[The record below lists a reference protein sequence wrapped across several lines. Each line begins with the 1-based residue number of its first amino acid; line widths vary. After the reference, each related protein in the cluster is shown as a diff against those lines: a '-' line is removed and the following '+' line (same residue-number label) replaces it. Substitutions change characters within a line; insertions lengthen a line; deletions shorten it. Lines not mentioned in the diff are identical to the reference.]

1 MWHLPSQQCA
11 PLDLTSLR
19 HQRDVHTEPP
29 DGTLVPTSRLAGHL
43 ITCTRPL
50 QRQDSPADF
59 NIRRLDPLTCGMR
72 AAATA
77 ASIGSRAPQR
87 QLMRTRPASIT
98 VIAWI
103 LILLGG
109 ISLVTTAL
117 MIDKIM
123 IDNPAAREL
132 ISKSPIPVPVQY
144 AMTYVG
150 LLIMLV
156 TGVAMLKGQNWGRW
170 LYVVG
175 TTVGFLIGIITSPLK
190 EAMIPGFVFFV
201 VVSFFL
207 FRPKANKYF
216 SDTESAHDTQSA

>member
-1 MWHLPSQQCA
+1 
-11 PLDLTSLR
+11 
-19 HQRDVHTEPP
+19 
-29 DGTLVPTSRLAGHL
+29 
-43 ITCTRPL
+43 
-50 QRQDSPADF
+50 
-59 NIRRLDPLTCGMR
+59 
-72 AAATA
+72 
-77 ASIGSRAPQR
+77 
-87 QLMRTRPASIT
+87 MRTRPASIT

-156 TGVAMLKGQNWGRW
+156 AGVAMLKGQNWGRW

-175 TTVGFLIGIITSPLK
+175 TAVGFLIGIITSPLK